1 MDSEDI
7 QLRTSKK
14 KGARE
19 GSGSVMLDKEK
30 QQNRGK
36 QGWPDAGKGTGHGG
50 DKKVITLD
58 RHKWMPIEQPNS

>member
-1 MDSEDI
+1 M
-7 QLRTSKK
+7 
-14 KGARE
+14 
-19 GSGSVMLDKEK
+19 MLDKEK

-58 RHKWMPIEQPNS
+58 RCMESRLQKIKIE